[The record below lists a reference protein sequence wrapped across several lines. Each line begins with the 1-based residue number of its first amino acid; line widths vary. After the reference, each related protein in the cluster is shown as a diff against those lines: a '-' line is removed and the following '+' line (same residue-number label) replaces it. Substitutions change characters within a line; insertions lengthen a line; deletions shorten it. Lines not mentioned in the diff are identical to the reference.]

1 MSRYL
6 IAGGAGF
13 IGSHLTEA
21 LIARGDSVLVIDNFQ
36 TSTPQNLSSVRD
48 DPALELRQGDITDRL
63 YGVGDLDGIIHLAGL
78 ADPDV
83 YQSNPRQTME
93 LGSVAT
99 AQLLELAREQNAAF
113 LFASTSEIYGD
124 PEEHPQAEGYTG
136 NVDPY
141 GPRACYDESKRY
153 AEALIRSYHKQHGVE
168 THIARIFNTYGP
180 RLDDSRVIP
189 TFVRQALRGDDLT
202 VHGDGSQTRSF
213 CFIDDLVRGLLALVD
228 SDYNRPVNLGNP
240 DERRIDDLAELIINE
255 TDTVSSLT
263 YTERP
268 DDDPEVRRPDISRA
282 RDVLGW
288 EPEVS
293 LSDGLQQTIEH
304 FRGLVT

>member
-21 LIARGDSVLVIDNFQ
+21 LLARGDSVLVVDNFQ
-36 TSTPQNLSSVRD
+36 TGTPENLEAVRNHD
-48 DPALELRQGDITDRL
+48 ALELRRGSVTDPVDRP
-63 YGVGDLDGIIHLAGL
+63 GDLDGVFHLAGL
-78 ADPDV
+78 AAPDV
-83 YQSNPRQTME
+83 YQSNPIQTME
-93 LGSVAT
+93 LGSTAT
-99 AQLLELAREQNAAF
+99 KHLLELARRHDASF
-113 LFASTSEIYGD
+113 LFASTSEVYGD
-124 PEEHPQAEGYTG
+124 PEEHPQPETYTG

-153 AEALIRSYHKQHGVE
+153 GEALTRSYHDQYGVG

-213 CFIDDLVRGLLALVD
+213 CYVDDLVRALVTLMD
-228 SDYNRPVNLGNP
+228 SDVSDPVNLGNP
-240 DERRIDDLAELIINE
+240 DEYRIDDLAR
-255 TDTVSSLT
+255 TVLAVADSSAGLR

-268 DDDPEVRRPDISRA
+268 EDDPEVRKPEIQRA
-282 RDVLGW
+282 RKRLGW
-288 EPEVS
+288 QPQIP
-293 LSDGLQQTIEH
+293 LRDGLDQTVRY
-304 FRGLVT
+304 FKD